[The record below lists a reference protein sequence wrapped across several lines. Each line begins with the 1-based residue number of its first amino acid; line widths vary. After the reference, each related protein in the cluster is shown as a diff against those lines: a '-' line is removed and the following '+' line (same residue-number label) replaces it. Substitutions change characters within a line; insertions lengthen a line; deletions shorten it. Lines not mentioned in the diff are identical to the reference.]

1 MPISHI
7 IDRTSLYLNSGCNT
21 SLNIDAGLCFNSH
34 CLPTFIIA
42 GVMKSGTGALMK
54 QLNQL
59 PHILS
64 GKSITGKNE
73 LHFFGNEQYNNL
85 KCPWQEYIQHFHIPS
100 SSSSSSYKQSNT
112 NTITFEKS
120 PNYIRDKHI
129 LIQIKQMLPNIKLII
144 ILRNPTDR
152 TISEF
157 HHHCRHRRYHR
168 LTHDILIHIVDYTK
182 LSYLLYTSLYT
193 PSDTP
198 PDLNLTFEYEP
209 YTIPYHIHTLIEHY
223 NQQNSDS
230 STNNTNTILSP
241 YSNNSSGNL
250 FFFPKGSV
258 VNRQIEK
265 QVCYSILYNLYY
277 AKYNIYTTHVI
288 LY

>member
-1 MPISHI
+1 MPFSHI
-7 IDRTSLYLNSGCNT
+7 INQTSLYLNSGCNI
-21 SLNIDAGLCFNSH
+21 SQKIDAGVCFNSH

-59 PHILS
+59 PNILS

-73 LHFFGNEQYNNL
+73 LHYFGSEQYNSL
-85 KCPWQEYIQHFHIPS
+85 KCPWQDYIQHFHIPS

-129 LIQIKQMLPNIKLII
+129 LTQIKQMLPNIKLII
-144 ILRNPTDR
+144 ILRNQTDR
-152 TISEF
+152 TVSEF
-157 HHHCRHRRYHR
+157 HHHCRHRRYYR

-182 LSYLLYTSLYT
+182 LSYLLYTALYT

-198 PDLNLTFEYEP
+198 PDLNLTLEYEP
-209 YTIPYHIHTLIEHY
+209 YTIPYHTHKLIEHY
-223 NQQNSDS
+223 NQQH
-230 STNNTNTILSP
+230 STNTTNTNTIFSP

-265 QVCYSILYNLYY
+265 QVLYVIYCIIYY
-277 AKYNIYTTHVI
+277 ITYTI
-288 LY
+288 